1 MTVWQ
6 TFATLLTGL
15 GATLALTG
23 GALSLGAVV
32 ALPIA
37 GLRRSRFR
45 SVRFIAIAYIEIAR
59 GIPPI
64 AWLFLIFFGLTQ
76 FGIRMSNMVAAII
89 GLGLVSSAYLAEI
102 YRSSM
107 AALPDGQYEAAHAL
121 SFSRPATFLS
131 VILPQAV
138 VTGLPQFV
146 NYGIGLLKDS
156 AIASVIG
163 VGGVVTVALMLSR
176 RSLDALG
183 IFILCGLVYMLISV
197 PIAYLGRWISGRLER
212 RLGMVR

>member
-1 MTVWQ
+1 MTVWS
-6 TFATLLTGL
+6 TLAALFGGL
-15 GATLALTG
+15 GSTLALTG
-23 GALSLGAVV
+23 GALAVGAIV
-32 ALPIA
+32 AFPIA
-37 GLRRSRFR
+37 GLRRARFR
-45 SVRFIAIAYIEIAR
+45 AVRIVAIAYIEIAR

-76 FGIRMSNMVAAII
+76 FGVRMSNMVAAII
-89 GLGLVSSAYLAEI
+89 ALGLVSSAYLAEI
-102 YRSSM
+102 YRSSL
-107 AALPDGQYEAAHAL
+107 AALPDGQYEAASAL
-121 SFSRPATFLS
+121 SFSRSATFLS

-176 RSLDALG
+176 RSLDALT
-183 IFILCGLVYMLISV
+183 IFILCGLVYMAISV
-197 PIAYLGRWISGRLER
+197 PVAYLGRWVSGRLER
-212 RLGMVR
+212 RLGMAR